1 MSPRRI
7 EAARICHDGASN
19 ERKVAQVLV
28 DAIDECRADGVDPAK
43 DPAVFI
49 ILTQLVHLL
58 DGSSLRLSRYVEAT
72 SQLEIT

>member
-7 EAARICHDGASN
+7 ESARICHDGASN
-19 ERKVAQVLV
+19 EREVSQVLV

-49 ILTQLVHLL
+49 ILTQLTHLL
-58 DGSSLRLSRYVEAT
+58 AGSSLDLARYFAAAKK
-72 SQLEIT
+72 LEII